1 MRTNLEKSKFL
12 EILRERPFIS
22 YACKKVGIS
31 KATIYRWI
39 KNNANFKE
47 KVDSALRLGR
57 EGLIDIAEMA
67 LCKKINE
74 GDGPSI
80 RYFLTNNDS
89 RYYPKMPVIFQPPKK
104 EIKIGEKC
112 DQCGTTRDRGLSK
125 SQIKSIQEAFVMY
138 KQKHGHYPIEN
149 KSD

>member
-47 KVDSALRLGR
+47 KVDNALHFGR
-57 EGLIDIAEMA
+57 KELIDITEMA
-67 LCKKINE
+67 LYKKINE

-80 RYFLTNNDS
+80 RYFLANNDS

-104 EIKIGEKC
+104 EVKIGEKC
-112 DQCGTTRDRGLSK
+112 DQCGTTKSKGFNKQQSK
-125 SQIKSIQEAFVMY
+125 SIYEAFNMY
-138 KQKHGHYPIEN
+138 KQKYGHYPIDN
-149 KSD
+149 QPN

>member
-1 MRTNLEKSKFL
+1 MRTSLEKSKFL
-12 EILRERPFIS
+12 EILRERPFVS

-47 KVDSALRLGR
+47 KVDNALHFGR
-57 EGLIDIAEMA
+57 KELIDIAEMA
-67 LCKKINE
+67 LYKKINE

-89 RYYPKMPVIFQPPKK
+89 KYYPKMPMIIQPLKK

-125 SQIKSIQEAFVMY
+125 SQIKSMQEAFVMY
-138 KQKHGHYPIEN
+138 KQKHGHYPIDD